1 MTGSST
7 LPRHALRRGT
17 RGFAAILTLLAGAV
31 VLGAGTIAAPNAAL
45 DPAFVS
51 WLTIGALAFGIA
63 HVVAAYGLLR
73 RRAWSGVMV
82 GYLATI
88 GIGVAAYGLL
98 LTLTGMDPFGA
109 TSALPADR
117 AGSEGVGLLIW
128 MIGLW
133 LVAARYAL
141 RGVPPVASDRGVAAS
156 RTTTARTSSAAATA

>member
-17 RGFAAILTLLAGAV
+17 RGFAAIVTLLAGAV

-51 WLTIGALAFGIA
+51 WLTIGAIAFGAA

-109 TSALPADR
+109 TSALPSDR
-117 AGSEGVGLLIW
+117 AWAEGVGLLIW

-141 RGVPPVASDRGVAAS
+141 KGVPPVPMAHGVAAP
-156 RTTTARTSSAAATA
+156 RTTSAGAAA

>member
-17 RGFAAILTLLAGAV
+17 RGFAAIVTLLAGAV

-45 DPAFVS
+45 EPAFVS
-51 WLTIGALAFGIA
+51 WLTIGAIAFGTA

-82 GYLATI
+82 GYLAII

-109 TSALPADR
+109 TSALPSDR
-117 AGSEGVGLLIW
+117 AWAEGVGLLIW

-141 RGVPPVASDRGVAAS
+141 KGVPPVQMAHGVAAP
-156 RTTTARTSSAAATA
+156 RTTGAAAAA